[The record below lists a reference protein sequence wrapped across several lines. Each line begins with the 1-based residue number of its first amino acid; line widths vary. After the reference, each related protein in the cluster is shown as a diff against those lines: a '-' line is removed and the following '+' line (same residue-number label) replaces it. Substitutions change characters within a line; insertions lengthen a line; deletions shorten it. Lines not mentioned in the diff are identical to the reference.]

1 MPNLHNSLVLYGFLL
16 VVGGLLMGLRAADD
30 LTKTR
35 SMMLARVII
44 FTGVSFW
51 IGSLLIDE

>member
-1 MPNLHNSLVLYGFLL
+1 MPTLHNSLVLYGFLL

-30 LTKTR
+30 PTKTK

-51 IGSLLIDE
+51 VGSLLIDE